1 MQDLLG
7 VFAFEGLAS
16 PQLAVLFLNQLTSIG
31 LYSYLYL
38 RIGYA
43 PMNVTIADLVDWTC
57 ICDKKVKEFFTTR
70 ADIEEILNAELLKQM
85 KGRVYELP
93 SQLAQLDMDYF
104 RSKAREITDFFVDLC
119 GQSIRYMEL
128 KSEVKCNKQ

>member
-1 MQDLLG
+1 
-7 VFAFEGLAS
+7 
-16 PQLAVLFLNQLTSIG
+16 
-31 LYSYLYL
+31 
-38 RIGYA
+38 
-43 PMNVTIADLVDWTC
+43 
-57 ICDKKVKEFFTTR
+57 VKEFFTTR